1 MDISEKIRI
10 LAIKNHTTVQ
20 QIAERSGQSSANL
33 YNKMGRNTF
42 KVAEL
47 ERLAEAVGCGLEI
60 NFVLPNGEKI

>member
-20 QIAERSGQSSANL
+20 QIAEKSGQSSANL
-33 YNKMGRNTF
+33 YNKMSRNTF

-47 ERLAEAVGCGLEI
+47 ERLAEAVNCGLEI
-60 NFVLPNGEKI
+60 NFILQNGEKI